1 MKDVTQSSQDWED
14 FWYNSPINSPYIVM
28 TKQLT
33 DAQRDELIKQYVEIV
48 VDNMSTES
56 LVCYAQEQMTE
67 YHEKLSDNELI
78 EYIDCYDPDL
88 YNELVDNVTYVAE
101 YDAASYT

>member
-14 FWYNSPINSPYIVM
+14 FWYNSPTNSPYIVM

-33 DAQRDELIKQYVEIV
+33 DGQLNELIGQYVEIV
-48 VDNMSTES
+48 VENMDTES
-56 LVCYAQEQMTE
+56 LVEYAKYKLSE
-67 YHEKLSDNELI
+67 YYEKLSDSELKEAVD
-78 EYIDCYDPDL
+78 EYDEEL
-88 YNELVDNVTYVAE
+88 YEELVDNVTYVAE

>member
-14 FWYNSPINSPYIVM
+14 FWYNSPTNSPYIVM

-33 DAQRDELIKQYVEIV
+33 DGQLNELIGQYVEIV
-48 VDNMSTES
+48 VENMDTES
-56 LVCYAQEQMTE
+56 LVEYAKYKLSE
-67 YHEKLSDNELI
+67 YYEKLSDSELKEAVD
-78 EYIDCYDPDL
+78 EYDEEL
-88 YNELVDNVTYVAE
+88 YEELVDNVTYDAE

>member
-33 DAQRDELIKQYVEIV
+33 DGQLNELIGQYVEIV
-48 VDNMSTES
+48 VENMDTES
-56 LVCYAQEQMTE
+56 LVEYAKYKLSE
-67 YHEKLSDNELI
+67 YYEKLSDSELKEAVD
-78 EYIDCYDPDL
+78 EYDEEL
-88 YNELVDNVTYVAE
+88 YEELVDNVTYVAE

>member
-14 FWYNSPINSPYIVM
+14 FWYNSPTNSPYIVM

-33 DAQRDELIKQYVEIV
+33 DGQLNELIGQYVEIV
-48 VDNMSTES
+48 VDNMDTES
-56 LVCYAQEQMTE
+56 LVEYAKYKLSE
-67 YHEKLSDNELI
+67 YYEKLSDSELKEAVD
-78 EYIDCYDPDL
+78 EYDEEL
-88 YNELVDNVTYVAE
+88 YEELVDNVTYVAE

>member
-14 FWYNSPINSPYIVM
+14 FWYNSPTNSPYIVM

-33 DAQRDELIKQYVEIV
+33 DGQLNELIGQYVEIV
-48 VDNMSTES
+48 VENMDTES
-56 LVCYAQEQMTE
+56 LVEYAKYKLSE
-67 YHEKLSDNELI
+67 YYEKLSDSELKEAVD
-78 EYIDCYDPDL
+78 EYDEEL
-88 YNELVDNVTYVAE
+88 YEEVVDNVTYDAE

>member
-33 DAQRDELIKQYVEIV
+33 DVQKDELIEQYVEIE
-48 VDNMSTES
+48 VDRMELEDLIEFVTETLMKDYS
-56 LVCYAQEQMTE
+56 
-67 YHEKLSDNELI
+67 KLSQTELK
-78 EYIDCYDPDL
+78 EYINSFEDDDL
-88 YNELVDNVTYVAE
+88 YGELVDNVISNPTEVI
-101 YDAASYT
+101 

>member
-14 FWYNSPINSPYIVM
+14 FWYNSPTNSPYIVM

-33 DAQRDELIKQYVEIV
+33 DGQLNELIGQYVEIV
-48 VDNMSTES
+48 VENMDTES
-56 LVCYAQEQMTE
+56 LVE
-67 YHEKLSDNELI
+67 YTKYKLSEYYEKLSDSELKEAVD
-78 EYIDCYDPDL
+78 EYDEEL
-88 YNELVDNVTYVAE
+88 YEELVDNVTYVAE